1 MTVTTLVDLR
11 GRTSWETGILTAET
25 FRWPTDA
32 PRAALA
38 DLATAIVA
46 SSIVKA
52 GVQVITPASLDGES
66 GGIRRRTQRYQGPVF
81 QVARDLQVDD
91 LLVPLNAEAPVLRVA
106 EHLTGAL
113 VSTHFIAL
121 RPTGNAKS
129 LWIWAVLN
137 SKSGRELRQRLSL
150 ANLHTGGAKARVLD
164 LSIPVPD
171 LLHQIE
177 VEPTLRV
184 IESKTHCDEEV
195 APSTW
200 WRTVDLRDKEWRL
213 LLASPEPERL
223 NDGEPLQSYAE
234 MIERGRVLPRGHIA
248 DVPEA
253 GIPIADGAS
262 LAGRPIRR
270 WAKISGTSD
279 VMVAP
284 GDVLVAAIGS
294 RAHAT
299 VASVECVIDRSV
311 IRIQLKDPHQAEAVV
326 HYLNGSVGYGF
337 RQVLLR
343 RSVVPEL
350 TVADLSRMPVPTE
363 ELAYDGPGS
372 ALPLALQLEHAL
384 WRN

>member
-11 GRTSWETGILTAET
+11 GRATWETGILTAET

-32 PRAALA
+32 PRVALA
-38 DLATAIVA
+38 DLVTAIVA
-46 SSIVKA
+46 SSIVNA
-52 GVQVITPASLDGES
+52 GAQVITPASLDGLT

-81 QVARDLQVDD
+81 QVTRDLLVDD
-91 LLVPLNAEAPVLRVA
+91 LLVPPNAEAPVLRVT

-113 VSTHFIAL
+113 VSTRFIAL
-121 RPTGNAKS
+121 RPTGNAKP

-137 SKSGRELRQRLSL
+137 SKSGRELRQRLL
-150 ANLHTGGAKARVLD
+150 VANLHTGGAKARVLD
-164 LSIPVPD
+164 LAIPVPD
-171 LLHQIE
+171 LIHQIE

-184 IESKTHCDEEV
+184 IEARTHRDEEE

-223 NDGEPLQSYAE
+223 DDGEPLQSYAE
-234 MIERGRVLPRGHIA
+234 MIERGRALPRDQIT
-248 DVPEA
+248 DITEV

-279 VMVAP
+279 VMAAP

-326 HYLNGSVGYGF
+326 RYLNGSAGYGF

-343 RSVVPEL
+343 RTVVPEL
-350 TVADLSRMPVPTE
+350 TVADLSRMPVPAA
-363 ELAYDGPGS
+363 ELVFDDPGS